1 MIDVFFAFVLLA
13 LAGAVVLLFA
23 MFGELTARLPGLSV
37 DYRDPTVSPLEEARL
52 GSSPDHWPEPLASL
66 VAEGGGSALLL
77 ILSTACGS
85 CESVARQLAE
95 ENGASASSRTGVVVS
110 CADRRVGEDFVRRHG
125 LGRMPIYVDE
135 DGAWV
140 TSSFGVQTSPTGLAI
155 RNGRLQSATVFT
167 DVAALRAAATP
178 DLEEVMA

>member
-1 MIDVFFAFVLLA
+1 MIDVFFALVLLL

-23 MFGELTARLPGLSV
+23 MLGELTARLPSLNV

-52 GSSPDHWPEPLASL
+52 GSAPESWPEPLAPL
-66 VAEGGGSALLL
+66 VANGNGSALLM

-95 ENGASASSRTGVVVS
+95 EIDVYPPSRTGVVIS

-125 LGRMPIYVDE
+125 LGRMPTYVDE
-135 DGAWV
+135 GGDWV
-140 TSSFGVQTSPTGLAI
+140 TASFGVQTSPTGLAI
-155 RNGRLQSATVFT
+155 RDGRLQSATVFT